1 MNQFFRMD
9 GKVFA
14 VLDKLADL
22 LWLNVLYLI
31 CCIPIVTIGTAT
43 TSLFYV
49 TLKMC
54 KNEEGYITR
63 SFFHSFKVNFRQS
76 FIIGMSAL
84 FIGAVLIVDLYIVL
98 NNNIRFR
105 NLLFILLSMLFLI
118 YVFVMVYV
126 FPLLS
131 KFDNS
136 IKNLVKNSFLISIRH
151 LPWTVL
157 LIGMIAMPFVVSL
170 FVPFIAGGMILIG
183 FSSVAYYT
191 SPIYLRIM
199 SNYMLEKE

>member
-9 GKVFA
+9 GKVFT

-31 CCIPIVTIGTAT
+31 CCIPVVTIGTAT

-54 KNEEGYITR
+54 KNEEGYITK
-63 SFFHSFKVNFRQS
+63 SFFHSFKANFRQS
-76 FIIGMSAL
+76 LIIGIISLMV
-84 FIGAVLIVDLYIVL
+84 GAALIVDLYIVL
-98 NNNIRFR
+98 NSNIMFR
-105 NLLFILLSMLFLI
+105 NVLFILLSMFFLI
-118 YVFVMVYV
+118 YVFFMVYV

-151 LPWTVL
+151 LPWTIL
-157 LIGMIAMPFVVSL
+157 LIVMIVIPFVASL
-170 FVPFIAGGMILIG
+170 FVPFIAGGMLLIG

-199 SNYMLEKE
+199 SNYMLEEE

>member
-9 GKVFA
+9 GKIFA

-31 CCIPIVTIGTAT
+31 CCIPVVTIGTAT

-54 KNEEGYITR
+54 KNEEGYITK

-76 FIIGMSAL
+76 LIMGMISL
-84 FIGAVLIVDLYIVL
+84 FVGAALIVDLYIVL
-98 NNNIRFR
+98 NSNIRFR
-105 NLLFILLSMLFLI
+105 TLLFILLSMLLLI
-118 YVFVMVYV
+118 YVFIMVYV

-131 KFDNS
+131 KFENS
-136 IKNLVKNSFLISIRH
+136 IKNIVRNSFLISIRH

-157 LIGMIAMPFVVSL
+157 LIVMIAIPFVVSL
-170 FVPFIAGGMILIG
+170 FVPFIAGGMILLG
-183 FSSVAYYT
+183 FSSIAYYT

-199 SNYMLEKE
+199 SNYMLEEE